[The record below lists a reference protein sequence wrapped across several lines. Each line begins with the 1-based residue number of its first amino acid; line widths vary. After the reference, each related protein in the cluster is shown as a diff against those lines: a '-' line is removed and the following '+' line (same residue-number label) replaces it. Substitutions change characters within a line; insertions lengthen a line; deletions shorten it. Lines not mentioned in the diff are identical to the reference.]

1 MKNADSKESGDAS
14 GENPGEKPRGEL
26 FIQAAAMPADTN
38 PNGDIFGGWLLSQM
52 DIAGGI
58 AARSHSGGRTVT
70 IAVESMI
77 FKKPVQVGDV
87 VSCYADLEKVGRTSM
102 TFLIEVWTLRRDSS
116 VREKVTEGVFTYVA
130 IGPDGKPREIEQETM
145 SA

>member
-1 MKNADSKESGDAS
+1 MKIADDDAS
-14 GENPGEKPRGEL
+14 DEKPRAAPGEKPRGEL

-70 IAVESMI
+70 IAIESMT

-87 VSCYADLEKVGRTSM
+87 VSCYADLERVGRTSM
-102 TFLIEVWTLRRDSS
+102 TFLIEVWTLRRDSF

-130 IGPDGKPREIEQETM
+130 IGADGKPREIEQETL

>member
-77 FKKPVQVGDV
+77 FKQLFQKFSRKNGVSPV
-87 VSCYADLEKVGRTSM
+87 LLTTIIKTTRLM
-102 TFLIEVWTLRRDSS
+102 KLRRNYGLMNIS
-116 VREKVTEGVFTYVA
+116 RILF
-130 IGPDGKPREIEQETM
+130 ICRKPLGL
-145 SA
+145 S